1 MSERKLL
8 VSVVMPC
15 FNEEEGIF
23 GALESLVDDWV
34 LSQGEVLILD
44 GGSVD
49 GTRRVVDEFAK
60 TRGAWG
66 PDGAIRIIDNPDR
79 YQAFGLNAGIRAA
92 RGEFI
97 VRADAHGLFPPG
109 YVRNCLDLLR
119 VKEPEAAS
127 NVGGIMEPRGSTIR
141 QKAVALAMQHPLGVG
156 DARFH
161 LGTKSGFTET
171 VYLGTFRKS
180 VLEEIGLYDTGQR
193 TNEDAELNLRLL
205 RAGRKIYLDHNLRVT
220 YFPRKTFSSL
230 ARQYFAY
237 GRGRAR
243 TTWKHGR
250 VTSWRQVV
258 PPVFVPILAVATV
271 AGAFLP
277 WFWFFPAAYGA
288 SAFLAAA
295 LFPAP
300 GGNQRPPFVV
310 RVAASWAMIVM
321 HVSWGT
327 GFDIEFFRR
336 HFKRRA

>member
-34 LSQGEVLILD
+34 LSQGEVLVLD

-49 GTRRVVDEFAK
+49 GTRRVADEFAK

-119 VKEPEAAS
+119 VKEPEAAA
-127 NVGGIMEPRGSTIR
+127 NVGGVMEPRGSTLR

-156 DARFH
+156 DALFH
-161 LGTKSGFTET
+161 LGTRSGFTDT

-205 RAGRKIYLDHNLRVT
+205 ETGRKIYLDHHLRVA
-220 YFPRKTFSSL
+220 YFPRKTFSAL

-243 TTWKHGR
+243 TTRKHR
-250 VTSWRQVV
+250 RMTSWRQII
-258 PPVFVPILAVATV
+258 PPVFVPLLAAAA
-271 AGAFLP
+271 AGGACLP
-277 WFWFFPAAYGA
+277 LLWLFPATYGA
-288 SAFLAAA
+288 AAFLAAVF
-295 LFPAP
+295 FPGA
-300 GGNQRPPFVV
+300 GRDHRPPLGV
-310 RVAASWAMIVM
+310 RIAAFWAMVIM
-321 HVSWGT
+321 HISWGA
-327 GFDIEFFRR
+327 GFDIEFFRWA
-336 HFKRRA
+336 FKRGI